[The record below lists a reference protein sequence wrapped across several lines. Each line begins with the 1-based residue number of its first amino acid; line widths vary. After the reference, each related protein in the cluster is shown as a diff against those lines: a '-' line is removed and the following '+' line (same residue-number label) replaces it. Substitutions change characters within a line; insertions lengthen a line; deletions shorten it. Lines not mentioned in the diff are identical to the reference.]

1 MLSFHC
7 IRNDSCEEMGKGRGR
22 GANGAKWKKM
32 VNLDTKYVDFLLSFL
47 QHFCQFEI
55 TSKLKLEERGGW
67 THGWIEVTE
76 EMRGNRT

>member
-1 MLSFHC
+1 MLSFQC
-7 IRNDSCEEMGKGRGR
+7 IRNDFHEEMGKRRKR
-22 GANGAKWKKM
+22 GASGAKCKKF
-32 VNLDTKYVDFLLSFL
+32 VNLDTKYVDFLSSFL

-76 EMRGNRT
+76 EMKGNRI